1 MQRLLSTCFVG
12 LALTLAACGSGDQ
25 AEAAEPII
33 LIDGVEADADSTS
46 STSPTEADPTSGD
59 ADASSSEAVAD
70 ADPSGEA
77 TDEELALEFADCL
90 RDEGLDVNDPTVD
103 ADGTVVLRSIFGDDV
118 SRIDEDARSAIDA
131 CSDILEGSTFGP
143 GNGGVDPV
151 ELQDDLVEF
160 AACLREQGLDVTD
173 PDLSGGLGGAAA
185 RGPQGLFGLDIQ
197 DPQYQAEV
205 DACSDL
211 ITFGPGARN

>member
-1 MQRLLSTCFVG
+1 MQRLLSTGLAG
-12 LALTLAACGSGDQ
+12 LALTLAACGATDE

-33 LIDGVEADADSTS
+33 VVDGAETVSTTS
-46 STSPTEADPTSGD
+46 STDPDAPADPAEAGDTS
-59 ADASSSEAVAD
+59 
-70 ADPSGEA
+70 
-77 TDEELALEFADCL
+77 DEELAFAFADCL

-118 SRIDEDARSAIDA
+118 SRIDEDAQDAIEQCRDL
-131 CSDILEGSTFGP
+131 LEGTAFGR

-160 AACLREQGLDVTD
+160 ASCLRDQGLDVTD
-173 PDLSGGLGGAAA
+173 PDLSGGLGAAA
-185 RGPQGLFGLDIQ
+185 RGPEGLFGLDLQ

-211 ITFGPGARN
+211 ITFGRGARG